1 MSDSRKKKKVLY
13 MITKGNFGGAQRYVF
28 DLAVS
33 IPKEKFEVVV
43 ACGEGETLKE
53 KLKENNIRV
62 IEIPSLQR
70 NISFTKD
77 IFALMET
84 IKIIKDERPDILHLN
99 SSKMGGIGALAG
111 RILKVPKIIFT
122 GHGWAFNEE
131 RGVLSKSAIAVA
143 HWMTIVLCHKTI
155 AVSKRVADQISRFPL
170 VKNKIIQIYNGI
182 GEIKFLEKEEARRQI
197 APEIKESFWIGTIS
211 ELHKNKG
218 LDFLIEAF
226 AGVYKNRSNIAC
238 VIIGGGEEKENL
250 QKIAKKF
257 GIENKVYFLGFI
269 KNASRF
275 LKAFD
280 IFTLTSRTEA
290 FPYAP
295 LEAGLAGLPVVASW
309 VGGIPEIITNEESG
323 RLARVGNVEEI
334 WEDLS
339 EMIANQ
345 EEAKTLGKNL
355 KEKIESDFSLEKM
368 IEKTINLY

>member
-1 MSDSRKKKKVLY
+1 MKKKVLY

-28 DLAVS
+28 DLAVNL
-33 IPKEKFEVVV
+33 PKEKFDVVV

-53 KLKENNIRV
+53 KLKESGIRV

-70 NISFTKD
+70 NMSFAKD
-77 IFALMET
+77 IFAFMET

-99 SSKMGGIGALAG
+99 SSKMGGLGALAG
-111 RILKVPKIIFT
+111 RMLKVPKIVFT
-122 GHGWAFNEE
+122 GHGWAFNED
-131 RGVLSKSAIAVA
+131 RNIVSKSIIAVL
-143 HWMTIVLCHKTI
+143 HWLTITLSHKTI

-182 GEIKFLEKEEARRQI
+182 GEIKFLDKETARKQI
-197 APEIKESFWIGTIS
+197 GPDIKESFWIGTIS

-226 AGVYKNRSNIAC
+226 AGIYKNHPNTAC
-238 VIIGGGEEKENL
+238 VIIGGGEELEKL
-250 QKIAKKF
+250 KKVAKKF
-257 GIENKVYFLGFI
+257 GVEKKVFFIGFL

-290 FPYAP
+290 LPYAP
-295 LEAGLAGLPVVASW
+295 LEAGLAGLPTVASW

-323 RLARVGNVEEI
+323 RLARVGNIEEI
-334 WEDLS
+334 WEDLNELINNPEQS
-339 EMIANQ
+339 KAI
-345 EEAKTLGKNL
+345 GDSL
-355 KEKIESDFSLEKM
+355 KEKVETEFSLEKM
-368 IEKTINLY
+368 LNKTVDLYR